1 MEFKAQKSVKA
12 LKKLSSIPAKVLRG
26 GKLNEINSEEIVPSD
41 IVFTEAGDMVPADGI
56 IMRVTIRT
64 YKWEVIRSY

>member
-12 LKKLSSIPAKVLRG
+12 LKNYHLFLQRYSG